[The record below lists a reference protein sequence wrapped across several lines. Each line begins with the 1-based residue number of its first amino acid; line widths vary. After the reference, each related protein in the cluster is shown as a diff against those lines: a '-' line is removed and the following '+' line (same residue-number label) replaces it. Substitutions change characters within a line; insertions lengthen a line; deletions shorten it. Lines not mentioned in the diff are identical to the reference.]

1 LPQYAQTPGTAG
13 SAKALHM
20 KYLFY
25 RINSGFWV
33 HWLYIRHN
41 IEAMLAA
48 REFELRELDRR
59 RKLVA

>member
-1 LPQYAQTPGTAG
+1 
-13 SAKALHM
+13 M